1 MSVEW
6 KLLKSLLLPR
16 LVAMKFVQILCS
28 GVAATLASSVGLASA
43 EEISSDQ
50 PQGLRR
56 NVPSVWVLQDA
67 DVVSRPG
74 VVTRG
79 VSVLVRDDRIEAVAN
94 NLAVPAGARV
104 INLKGQMGY
113 AGLIDAFTD
122 QNASKSVASARYWN
136 GKIRPGTRVADVY
149 SGDSSVN

>member
-1 MSVEW
+1 
-6 KLLKSLLLPR
+6 
-16 LVAMKFVQILCS
+16 MKFVQILCG
-28 GVAATLASSVGLASA
+28 GVAATLASSVSLASA
-43 EEISSDQ
+43 DENSSDQ

-56 NVPSVWVLQDA
+56 NAPSVWVLQNA

-79 VSVLVRDDRIEAVAN
+79 VSILVRDDRIAAVAN

-104 INLKGQMGY
+104 INLKGQMVY

-122 QNASKSVASARYWN
+122 QNASKSVAAAR
-136 GKIRPGTRVADVY
+136 
-149 SGDSSVN
+149 